1 MSGIAMRRGVKG
13 ATGLCAI
20 AFLVATLHAPAPR
33 VSRAADLAWAI
44 PVALLIVAGGAA
56 MPRAPTADPDGT
68 LVRAATWVGL
78 ILGLGW
84 VVEIS
89 VNAAL
94 PVPVSQVGWR
104 DLFDDTVW
112 ALIAVG
118 MATAAAIAARRTQS
132 VSTAVWMGAWAGLVS
147 GLIACFASLALDTVL
162 IGLVV
167 RDPSEEA
174 EFALRGPA
182 QGFHDAAAYA
192 ARQTLFGSLF
202 HLIFLGVVMGTLLGA
217 AGAWVRTLTGRRR
230 AAGLSA

>member
-1 MSGIAMRRGVKG
+1 MSGMAMKRGVKG
-13 ATGLCAI
+13 ATALCAI
-20 AFLVATLHAPAPR
+20 AFLVATIHAPAPR
-33 VSRAADLAWAI
+33 VSRAVDLAWAI

-56 MPRAPTADPDGT
+56 MPGPPIADPHGT
-68 LVRAATWVGL
+68 LVRAATWVGV

-89 VNAAL
+89 VTAAL
-94 PVPVSQVGWR
+94 PVPVSQVSSR

-112 ALIAVG
+112 ALIAAG
-118 MATAAAIAARRTQS
+118 MVTAAAIAARRTRR
-132 VSTAVWMGAWAGLVS
+132 VSTGVWLGAWAGLVS

-167 RDPSEEA
+167 RDPSEQA

-182 QGFHDAAAYA
+182 QGYHDAAAYA

-202 HLIFLGVVMGTLLGA
+202 HLVFLGVVMGAVLGG
-217 AGAWVRTLTGRRR
+217 AGAGVGTWTCRRR
-230 AAGLSA
+230 AAGMSA